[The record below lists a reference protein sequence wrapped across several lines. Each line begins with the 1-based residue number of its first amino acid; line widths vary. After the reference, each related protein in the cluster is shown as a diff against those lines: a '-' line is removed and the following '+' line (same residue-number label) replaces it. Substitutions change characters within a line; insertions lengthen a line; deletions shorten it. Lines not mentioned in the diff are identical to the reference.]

1 MPAVLGERRDEKMSN
16 LTHISFQSAATYT
29 FIEKIG
35 SGGMGIVFLAEKEC
49 EGVRDLVV
57 LKTIRELNDSQ
68 LTRLKREAN
77 IAAALRHE
85 NIVRTFGLEAI
96 PFDRLPPEFQQELRD
111 FKRKQGKQSTVGDK
125 LLSNMRLGLPPT
137 VTDPAGHKLVI
148 PRDEY
153 SGRKIYLMV
162 MEYVEGWD
170 LRVLHKKHVRTG
182 LFLPIALNAFFISRI
197 CRALEYAHKYI
208 VHRDLSPENIL
219 INQQGVTKL
228 MDFGIAVAADQE
240 SFGRAGKIQYMAP
253 EQVVH
258 DFADNRSDIF
268 SLGLVAY
275 YLMTGISIFATP
287 KGLTFQQQAD
297 CYEKMLKNTIVP
309 PHEVCSD
316 IPETYSEIV
325 MKMLE
330 IDPEKRYQ
338 SIVEAGCDIEKK
350 YIYSKG
356 FGPTNNSF
364 AAYLKIFGSQFQ
376 LYTEQDLQ
384 QLTFLA
390 DENKKYRIRRKI
402 DKSLYTSNGR
412 NLLKQRQSV
421 A

>member
-1 MPAVLGERRDEKMSN
+1 MSG

-29 FIEKIG
+29 FVEKIG
-35 SGGMGIVFLAEKEC
+35 SGGMGIVFLVEKEC

-68 LTRLKREAN
+68 LARLKREAN

-96 PFDRLPPEFQQELRD
+96 PFDCLPPEFQQELRN
-111 FKRKQGKQSTVGDK
+111 FRKKEGKQSTIGDK
-125 LLSNMRLGLPPT
+125 ILSEMRLGLPPT
-137 VTDPAGHKLVI
+137 VTDPAGQKLVI
-148 PRDEY
+148 PREDY
-153 SGRKIYLMV
+153 SGKKIYLMV

-170 LRVLHKKHVRTG
+170 LRVMHKNHVKSG
-182 LFLPIALNAFFISRI
+182 LLLPITLNAFFISRI
-197 CRALEYAHKYI
+197 CRALEYAHQYI

-228 MDFGIAVAADQE
+228 MDFGIAVASDQE

-253 EQVVH
+253 EQVVD

-275 YLMTGISIFATP
+275 YLMTGISLFATP
-287 KGLTFQQQAD
+287 RGLTFQQQAD
-297 CYEKMLKNTIVP
+297 CYEKLLKNTIIP

-316 IPETYSEIV
+316 IPATYSEIV

-330 IDPEKRYQ
+330 IDPGNRYQ
-338 SIVEAGCDIEKK
+338 SIDEAGCDIEKK

-364 AAYLKIFGSQFQ
+364 AAYLKIFESQFQ

-390 DENKKYRIRRKI
+390 DENKKYRIRRRI

-412 NLLKQRQSV
+412 KLLKQKRLV